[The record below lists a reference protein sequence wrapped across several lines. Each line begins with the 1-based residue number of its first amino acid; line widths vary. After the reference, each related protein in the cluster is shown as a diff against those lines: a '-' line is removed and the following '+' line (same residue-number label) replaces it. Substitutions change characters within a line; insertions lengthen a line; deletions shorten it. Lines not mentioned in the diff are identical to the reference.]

1 MKSSVNQEEE
11 KSEADEASGNHR
23 PKIMDQEKKILNLRA
38 NKKVSFSSLPINVA
52 MNVEPVTAEAT
63 DTLPSLGKQFQ
74 QKSILNKAS
83 GLTNLPKINAPQP
96 QTNIAKVEIPT
107 KTKQAEIELPD
118 GIPSLV
124 KKSIQIGKLN
134 MSALKINKLVKN
146 CEYFPLNLFVV
157 IISI

>member
-1 MKSSVNQEEE
+1 
-11 KSEADEASGNHR
+11 
-23 PKIMDQEKKILNLRA
+23 
-38 NKKVSFSSLPINVA
+38 